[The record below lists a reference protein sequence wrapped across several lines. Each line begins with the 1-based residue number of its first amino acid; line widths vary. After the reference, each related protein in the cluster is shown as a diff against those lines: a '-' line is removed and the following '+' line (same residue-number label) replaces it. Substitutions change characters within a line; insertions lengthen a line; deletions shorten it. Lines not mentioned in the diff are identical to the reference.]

1 MLKYLDIAR
10 LVGAG
15 IKCPACN
22 GTHYRQS
29 SWHSK
34 EEKLRSDGYRP
45 YRCEDCSHRF
55 LAAKSASIERVLINC
70 AAGVLMVLGGLT
82 AAELWFG
89 SLEEPSTEH
98 LALASTVN
106 SEESSAEHQGDI
118 VMRNRTGN
126 TVSDPKGPPESLAD
140 KVDLLRKAAEDGHV
154 ESMVQLGRLLST
166 GDKKQKDVA
175 QAAKWVQLAASTG
188 YPGGMFELG
197 RFYRDGIGLAQN
209 PVRAYVWLSRAA
221 AANHLDAMQE
231 RDELVLT
238 MSDDKLKEAR
248 KLSLLA
254 KPEVDLGRGK

>member
-1 MLKYLDIAR
+1 
-10 LVGAG
+10 
-15 IKCPACN
+15 
-22 GTHYRQS
+22 
-29 SWHSK
+29 
-34 EEKLRSDGYRP
+34 
-45 YRCEDCSHRF
+45 
-55 LAAKSASIERVLINC
+55 
-70 AAGVLMVLGGLT
+70 
-82 AAELWFG
+82 
-89 SLEEPSTEH
+89 
-98 LALASTVN
+98 
-106 SEESSAEHQGDI
+106 
-118 VMRNRTGN
+118 
-126 TVSDPKGPPESLAD
+126 
-140 KVDLLRKAAEDGHV
+140 
-154 ESMVQLGRLLST
+154 MVQLGRLLST

-188 YPGGMFELG
+188 YPEGMFELG

>member
-45 YRCEDCSHRF
+45 YRCEDCAHRF
-55 LAAKSASIERVLINC
+55 LAAKSASIERVLINY

-118 VMRNRTGN
+118 VMRNGQEIQFLIPR
-126 TVSDPKGPPESLAD
+126 VP
-140 KVDLLRKAAEDGHV
+140 RKA
-154 ESMVQLGRLLST
+154 LPI
-166 GDKKQKDVA
+166 K
-175 QAAKWVQLAASTG
+175 
-188 YPGGMFELG
+188 
-197 RFYRDGIGLAQN
+197 
-209 PVRAYVWLSRAA
+209 
-221 AANHLDAMQE
+221 
-231 RDELVLT
+231 
-238 MSDDKLKEAR
+238 
-248 KLSLLA
+248 
-254 KPEVDLGRGK
+254 